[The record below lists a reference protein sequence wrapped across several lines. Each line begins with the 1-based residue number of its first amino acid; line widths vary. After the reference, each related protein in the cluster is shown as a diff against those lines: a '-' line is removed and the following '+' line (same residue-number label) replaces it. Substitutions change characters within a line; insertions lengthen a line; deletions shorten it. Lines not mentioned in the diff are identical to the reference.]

1 MSNMTVSSSSS
12 LLILD
17 KEMDHLMT
25 LCSYISQISSRIR
38 LMHLSNISFSPDY
51 IQLYHQQLLSMA
63 ENIEGSAV
71 LLESL
76 LAIEQRKSISI
87 QPKKS
92 RYHYTRDELL
102 KLRHRVTPSLSIQ
115 MKKSL
120 NLVVECEENYTTK
133 FGKKSSRNI
142 RTILT

>member
-1 MSNMTVSSSSS
+1 
-12 LLILD
+12 
-17 KEMDHLMT
+17 
-25 LCSYISQISSRIR
+25 
-38 LMHLSNISFSPDY
+38 MHLSNISFSPDY

-115 MKKSL
+115 MKNSL

-142 RTILT
+142 RTILA